1 MFNKLTEFCEEHSTK
16 AGCLMVFLVFVFIIG
31 FAFGLLCLEGWLVML
46 LWNAVVCALWT
57 SAPHLSFWLA
67 VGLVLLCN
75 ILFKA
80 THTCIHKK
88 K

>member
-1 MFNKLTEFCEEHSTK
+1 MFDNLKEFCETHSGGI
-16 AGCLMVFLVFVFIIG
+16 GCLVVLFVFILIIG
-31 FAFGLLCLEGWLVML
+31 LPFGLLCREGWIVML

-75 ILFKA
+75 ILFK
-80 THTCIHKK
+80 TVHTCIHKK
-88 K
+88 D

>member
-1 MFNKLTEFCEEHSTK
+1 MFDRLKEFCEEHT
-16 AGCLMVFLVFVFIIG
+16 AGIGCLVVFLVVILIIG
-31 FAFGLLCLEGWLVML
+31 FSFGILCFEGWIVML
-46 LWNAVVCALWT
+46 LWNAVICSLWA

-80 THTCIHKK
+80 VHSCTCKK
-88 K
+88 D

>member
-1 MFNKLTEFCEEHSTK
+1 MFDKLKEFCEIHTIGAS
-16 AGCLMVFLVFVFIIG
+16 CLMILLVFVLIIG
-31 FAFGLLCLEGWLVML
+31 FAFGILCLEGLFVML

-75 ILFKA
+75 ILFK
-80 THTCIHKK
+80 TVHTCTHKK
-88 K
+88 D